1 MLKIQVLAGHICFDQ
16 QWQQQVAQVFDLR
29 AALHKR
35 MYQHQQGKAAEAM
48 LTDAF
53 VLADPQ
59 LGISDKIHE

>member
-1 MLKIQVLAGHICFDQ
+1 
-16 QWQQQVAQVFDLR
+16 VFDLR
-29 AALHKR
+29 AALHKC
-35 MYQHQQGKAAEAM
+35 MYQHQQAKAAEAM